1 MTYLFLEYFI
11 LSRNSLISTSPIKC
25 YPGKRVIC
33 KICCTSAN
41 IKCPRTGKRLTPL
54 TFFVRWFHLEPKGS
68 GVTAWPHQ
76 IRLNWERCLAQQKGS
91 NLKDIKC
98 KWDCHVQTSK
108 TPDPNEQCWRGS
120 KGWERR
126 FHILVAFFQGLSA
139 ILHPVELA
147 ENLIGMWIFKLKNTH
162 CYFCQV
168 RVCQYLLAG
177 VWWTCRSNLVA
188 ALSLAVNLLF

>member
-1 MTYLFLEYFI
+1 MACTYFWLIFILASVVVTGIRWCVYFWMILLFLGIHFFPP
-11 LSRNSLISTSPIKC
+11 LQSNGSLEKESSVKLAAHLQISNVHEQAKDSL
-25 YPGKRVIC
+25 YH
-33 KICCTSAN
+33 
-41 IKCPRTGKRLTPL
+41 
-54 TFFVRWFHLEPKGS
+54 FFVRWFHLEPTGS

-126 FHILVAFFQGLSA
+126 FHILVAFF
-139 ILHPVELA
+139 
-147 ENLIGMWIFKLKNTH
+147 F
-162 CYFCQV
+162 FV
-168 RVCQYLLAG
+168 R
-177 VWWTCRSNLVA
+177 TISNITSCRTGWKSHRY
-188 ALSLAVNLLF
+188 VNI